1 MYTTNDIEKKLLIK
15 IIVISILLHK
25 NLASEL
31 QKKRG
36 FDDILKNLNKKVPS
50 NKTKCIE
57 AEKKVTELTNKIGQI
72 SEKQYDFL
80 LGRMYFTGNDGYQNF
95 LVLVPMLSSVIL
107 DGNKKFIN
115 WILNGISSENI
126 KLFDIN
132 LEPIM
137 SNLTNGKVILKFNN
151 SVLVQKIFLHY
162 LVTLFQIYP
171 WSMN

>member
-15 IIVISILLHK
+15 IIVISILPHR
-25 NLASEL
+25 NLANEL

-36 FDDILKNLNKKVPS
+36 FDKKVPS
-50 NKTKCIE
+50 NKTKCRE
-57 AEKKVTELTNKIGQI
+57 AEKKVTDLTNKIGQI
-72 SEKQYDFL
+72 SEKRYDFL

-107 DGNKKFIN
+107 DGNKKVIN

-126 KLFDIN
+126 KLFDTN

-137 SNLTNGKVILKFNN
+137 SNLINGKVILKFNN
-151 SVLVQKIFLHY
+151 PVLVQKIFLHY

-171 WSMN
+171 